1 MASSSVHISHD
12 SLFSEIV
19 LWFRGFERLC
29 RVVFALMIREMKIR
43 YGRSR
48 MGYAM
53 AFVTPAIQKGL
64 LVAIMVIYERK
75 APVGPSA
82 VLFYWAGLSSYHMFG
97 FTVGKCLISLKYAKK
112 DRILPIVRPPDMLY
126 ARAILEGLTNTVVNV
141 IGFILIYIFDTK
153 MALPGAPLYV
163 IESMALMLMLG
174 IGVSF
179 ILAVFCVF
187 FPTLMYLWRAVSI
200 VLMLVSGTYQI
211 ADTLPPAIRNVLWWN
226 PVSHGIELFRLGFYP
241 TYPDIFISVSYLT
254 AWACGSLVVG
264 LALERVMRRR
274 IAAHR

>member
-1 MASSSVHISHD
+1 MATTSVHEPHD
-12 SLFSEIV
+12 SFSSEII
-19 LWFRGFERLC
+19 LWFRGFERMC

-53 AFVTPAIQKGL
+53 ALITPALQKGL
-64 LVAIMVIYERK
+64 MVTIMVLYERK
-75 APVGPSA
+75 APLGPSA

-97 FTVGKCLISLKYAKK
+97 FTVSKCLISLKYAKK
-112 DRILPIVRPPDMLY
+112 DRILPVVRPPDMLL
-126 ARAILEGLTNTVVNV
+126 ARGILEGSTNTVVNI
-141 IGFILIYIFDTK
+141 IGFTLIYIFDTK

-163 IESMALMLMLG
+163 IESMVLMLMLG
-174 IGVSF
+174 LGVSF
-179 ILAVFCVF
+179 IMSVFCVF
-187 FPTLMYLWRAVSI
+187 FPTLMYLWRAVSV
-200 VLMLVSGTYQI
+200 VLMLVSGTYKV
-211 ADTLPPAIRNVLWWN
+211 ADTLPPAIRDVLWWN

-241 TYPDIFISVSYLT
+241 TYPDIFISVPYLT
-254 AWACGSLVVG
+254 TCACGSLVVG

>member
-1 MASSSVHISHD
+1 MATSSVHEPHD
-12 SLFSEIV
+12 SFSSEII
-19 LWFRGFERLC
+19 LWFRGFERMC
-29 RVVFALMIREMKIR
+29 RVVFALMIREMKTR

-53 AFVTPAIQKGL
+53 ALITPALQKGL
-64 LVAIMVIYERK
+64 MVTIMVLYERK
-75 APVGPSA
+75 APLGPSA

-97 FTVGKCLISLKYAKK
+97 FTVSKCLISLKYAKK
-112 DRILPIVRPPDMLY
+112 DRILPIVRPPDMLL
-126 ARAILEGLTNTVVNV
+126 ARGILEGSTNTVVNI
-141 IGFILIYIFDTK
+141 IGFTLIYIFDTK
-153 MALPGAPLYV
+153 MALPGAPIYV

-174 IGVSF
+174 LGVSF

-187 FPTLMYLWRAVSI
+187 FPTLMYLWRAVSV
-200 VLMLVSGTYQI
+200 VLMLVSGTYKV
-211 ADTLPPAIRNVLWWN
+211 ADTLPPSIRDILWWN

-241 TYPDIFISVSYLT
+241 TYPDIFISVPYLT
-254 AWACGSLVVG
+254 SCACGTLVVG